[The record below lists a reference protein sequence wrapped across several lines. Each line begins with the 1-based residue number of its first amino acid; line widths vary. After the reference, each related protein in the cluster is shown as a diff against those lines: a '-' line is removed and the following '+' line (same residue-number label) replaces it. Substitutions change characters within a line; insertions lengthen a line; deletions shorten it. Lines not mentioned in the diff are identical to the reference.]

1 MGPVVR
7 KTHRGGVQERR
18 DKGQESGVA
27 KKEEHI
33 NSVKLGDKALWATTS
48 SKVFLGIDCGSV
60 EQHWREFLP
69 HSSKANL
76 GIVFLGAGRLN

>member
-7 KTHRGGVQERR
+7 KMHRGGVQERR

-33 NSVKLGDKALWATTS
+33 NSVKLGDKAL
-48 SKVFLGIDCGSV
+48 
-60 EQHWREFLP
+60 
-69 HSSKANL
+69 
-76 GIVFLGAGRLN
+76 